1 MKKKIAA
8 WLAGLFVLFCLTV
21 LAIVFTDRKRAIRF
35 AGQMGAG
42 INLGNTLDSTGLRDY
57 RTDAGDLEYETYWG
71 NPKADKETFLA
82 MKEAGF
88 GTVRIPVTWEDHLD
102 QSYHISEVWMD
113 RVQEVTDMALAADL
127 YVILDLHHEEWLDLK
142 TERAQEIEAAF
153 AVVWEQIAARFRDY
167 DERLLFESMN
177 EPRLRDSEVEWT
189 SGTEEL
195 RAMVNDLNAVFVETV
210 RASGG
215 GNRKRYLLICPYA
228 GSSET
233 DAMQGLIVPDDGRL
247 IVSVHMYTP
256 YSFCQ
261 KEDGDLQWDT
271 AETRERI
278 ARAFSDMNSL
288 FVERHVPVIL
298 TEFGCVDKGNTEE
311 RLAWTNFYMEQ
322 SRRYGICCVWWDCGE
337 YALLDREGKTWKF
350 PEIVEALT
358 RKMP

>member
-1 MKKKIAA
+1 MKKKTA
-8 WLAGLFVLFCLTV
+8 AGLGGLLVLFAMAGAAFL
-21 LAIVFTDRKRAIRF
+21 LADRTRALRF
-35 AGQMGAG
+35 VGNMGAG

-57 RTDAGDLEYETYWG
+57 RPDLGDLEYETYWG
-71 NPKADKETFLA
+71 NPTADAETFQA

-102 QSYHISEVWMD
+102 ESHHISDLWMN
-113 RVQEVTDMALAADL
+113 RVQEVADMALAADL

-142 TERAQEIEAAF
+142 IERAQEIETEF
-153 AVVWEQIAARFRDY
+153 ATVWEQIAEWFRDY
-167 DERLLFESMN
+167 DEKLLFEAMN

-215 GNRKRYLLICPYA
+215 GNRKRYLLVSPYVNNN
-228 GSSET
+228 ET
-233 DAMQGLIVPDDGRL
+233 DAMQGLVLPDDNRL

-261 KEDGDLQWDT
+261 KEEGDTQWDD

-278 ARAFSDMNSL
+278 AQAFSEMNRL
-288 FVERHVPVIL
+288 FVERNVPVIL
-298 TEFGCVDKGNTEE
+298 TEFGCVDKGNTKE
-311 RLAWTNFYMEQ
+311 RLAWTNYYMEQ
-322 SRRYGICCVWWDCGE
+322 SRRCGVPCIWWDCGA
-337 YALLDREGKTWKF
+337 YALLDRESKTWRF

-358 RKMP
+358 REMP